1 MAVAVAAGEM
11 DRAKSGVSSVVG
23 SPSVRNMMKVL
34 QQGTCVGLGELTQ
47 AGLVPKKYG
56 SRAQAPEIYP
66 SPVGHLS
73 AGGPAASRLLS
84 PVPKP
89 PAVWEA
95 WKLGPHPEK
104 AQG

>member
-1 MAVAVAAGEM
+1 MNWSNSEL
-11 DRAKSGVSSVVG
+11 SSKFG

-56 SRAQAPEIYP
+56 SRAQAPEMYP
-66 SPVGHLS
+66 SPVGHVS
-73 AGGPAASRLLS
+73 AGGPVASRLLS